1 MNCSAWTD
9 KLFPEP
15 TAATFKYPIVYN
27 ISCKLSE
34 GYTYYF
40 QVSPKNLLGLS
51 KSPATI
57 VRQFGAIFGT
67 PGFDYLSSSGASVA
81 IWNGK
86 LQVWQNGNIS
96 ETITVRIMNI
106 PVINDWH
113 SMSIVFDAGNWTK
126 SVNFTVVSSFIQ
138 SGTLIQFPPPI
149 LPQNSFLACQAV
161 TVSVVISFPVAFESF
176 GSLFYPV
183 SYMCYPK
190 PILNYVVPAQG
201 AIAGGTLLVISV
213 FDPSGPLTRQGA
225 NLPNFQDVLRKQRQ
239 LKIYF
244 EVVSSNYSVSATILS
259 ISASSDGSQSI
270 IISSRTP
277 AVDAAE
283 VANMIFV
290 IDDIPL
296 VMGTSFAASTFEF
309 VGSKILSVTPGSGAL
324 NPGSGGLV
332 LTVKV
337 SNLMQ
342 SEANISISVGGLP
355 CLVYLPLPKPSSSAV
370 GTVTSIKCRA
380 PELPLS
386 KTGPVA
392 IQIVLPRLENNVLV
406 SFWQYL
412 LPPAPYV
419 DLATVVITD
428 QTARTGQPFWIAYN
442 EVARISF
449 VIQNVGA
456 FFGRTVYNI
465 SLDKAV
471 IGNINMLPTGS
482 DLQVT
487 VNVVETG
494 PVRVDAP
501 LYISISLET
510 EVNVFSQMIVRGF
523 DVEIQ
528 DITQPQVVALAP
540 SQIPAIDSSIF
551 VVGIVSAAEI
561 MSVPISSQVCK
572 LVWPSGNLSVR
583 LYGVVSLTVWLQGD
597 GQISTYFPTS
607 QVKSLM
613 AGASQDILSQFQNIP
628 AQTSVSAGQR
638 GSTDNAIVV
647 GEISTVVLAN
657 DHSDSINA
665 ELQLFFSTK
674 LLRGQISLAK
684 DPVGAPT
691 VTAQTEN
698 NDLRS
703 GLSGN
708 IQLFVNLQNFAVVRT
723 VAELLVKFDSD
734 SVKVQRLLQSNSNS
748 TNFVVIVPPSSTV
761 KTSRVTIAAV
771 RTSSNIAS
779 FFLQYYDDRLPVI
792 SSFSPYQVYSSP
804 GGTQLRVILTNFPQ
818 VQLTYIMMKIQLGS
832 TIFPLITASSCV
844 YSSGSATVAFLTP
857 STTLSGTA
865 VFTISITSSGLTTA
879 PTQFQMI
886 AVPTTPP
893 LVVKVT
899 PTTGLSNGGYLI
911 TIVMSNIKKLN
922 QGDTV
927 VANVSLAVEW
937 QQVYCTVSASSI
949 IQTTLTFPAPSF
961 GYGGVSSVQ
970 VWQQG
975 RQGLSAFFTFLY
987 IDANI
992 PVLNY
997 VYPSNG
1003 YSGENVAVEVSVSRF
1018 GVPSNIELYSLIF
1031 DSAQNGSVVGVSES
1045 ADGSTILSLT
1055 LFSSV
1060 PTSVP
1065 VNFTAEHCVTIN
1077 SCLRTLFV
1085 FAFLDP
1091 NEPRISFFF
1100 PTSVTTD
1107 GRMPVSVEM
1116 SNLPNAVSA
1125 SEMTIQIIDGVDS
1138 FVLNASISSL
1148 NIISQHNSGNDV
1160 TFQFI
1165 APGANG
1171 GTPAQGLIVT
1181 LHWMDTTSMKRGQAI
1196 FPSSFAYTT
1205 PPAISI
1211 ASVIPTKA
1219 FIEIASLMVI
1229 EINNF
1234 PGVSQLSDIVVMFS
1248 NPETNVEAD
1257 IVSFSRV
1264 NPSNYQYAVQDIV
1277 VTITTPFGG
1286 SVSEGFWRLSAH
1298 HATYYQR
1305 VAILDGFLFGS
1316 STSPQTQGMTSETGQ
1331 TGISSLSVRRSMK
1344 TLVTVVV
1351 SSVSSLPN
1359 SVIVGTYPVSLVHS
1373 DFESSSNTATAV
1385 FHAPSSTCAVPC
1397 NPEYGFITFSSRC
1410 SKCADASCCQSATC
1424 SISCGDSCRLA
1435 CFSFKYYDDLQPS
1448 IAFQS
1453 DLQGPSTGGTTI
1465 NMKINNFPPVQS
1477 SAELVALFLNSN
1489 IQGSVY
1495 VSSSSSSVTDLTIVT
1510 PSVDT
1515 GGANSL
1521 AYSQNTLYALAQPDM
1536 RVTFPFTFNLVVPSV
1551 QSVSPSIGV
1560 RSDNV
1565 LVTVVIANFPYPT
1578 TVGLMFGPTL
1588 LPKSAVSVLPVSN
1601 ALTTVISFS
1610 TLSSP
1615 TSGQVTCKLFPKS
1628 CPVSCGQAVT
1638 FFFQQIEPFQILPPV
1653 PSRKAAESSS
1663 LITLRLTNIPDQGQL
1678 FITFANSLGII
1689 VFSPPLASRIQV
1701 PNATEVIFATPSQ
1714 IGVYAC
1720 KVIIDLLGSNSTL
1733 SFSYHIYNAELA
1745 RIISVQPSQAPIQM
1759 QIYGKTVSP
1768 QTLISVLISNFPQ
1781 GLSSDAVVVSFGAD
1795 NYGDV
1800 ESIDDISTCEAE
1812 NCNKTLLVILAPS
1825 IVVPGIISCQIL
1837 SSAIN
1842 VSDSLYFNLTYFS
1855 PCDFATYCSSTSLIA
1870 DSLQIVQKPPSSSD
1884 CDIQYCVDLATLG
1897 DPELISYFPSEG
1909 QATGGT
1915 VVVLTVRNLPILS
1928 AQTVLISAGA
1938 GAEQVL
1944 FSPTSI
1950 IQSAVANLQSSSCTI
1965 SFRTVS
1971 NPTSTPSIVSNVQYT
1986 ITSSIGPISKQ
1997 LLFLFQYTPVIV
2009 GNAVVVNV
2017 YPTSVQTADETTLTW
2032 QLTNFPMVTDASAFH
2047 IIAQL
2052 ACDVSDIFRANAII
2066 SSSYTSTI
2074 ASIVFNV
2081 NFTGVCPVKI
2091 FWEDFGEEQS
2101 GIYNISFYPPP
2112 EPTVLSW
2119 FPQRGSRGKSMNLN
2133 MLYWDPSLTLADFS
2147 IIIVDEEFKVNISS
2161 LSFTGPSSCIQAS
2174 CSEFALTFI
2183 IPNLPDNGNA
2193 RTFVFAIMAEGKIIH
2208 LNLPVDSQIIPFV
2221 STVLPT
2227 SVVVTEINQTNITVH
2242 ISNSHTFCLSNSKL
2256 SVIFGTRHGT
2266 VLMAAVQGAM
2276 CVVTIRLPSIS
2287 DDSEIS
2293 CTISNAIDS
2302 VEFCSSNSA
2311 VRLQLIPAPIYI
2323 EPVDCVCSGGDSIK
2337 FTLVGYSFGILNSS
2351 NIEVI
2356 FGGISGKSIDIIS
2369 QGTNEDNFTFLA
2381 FNTTTPVFNIESAS
2395 IEGYVLIRGSKIPF
2409 PFFFECF
2416 VSPTATVLPSQ
2427 AALDGTTSSGSKSTI
2442 LNIKSFPKLSTTQDV
2457 EVAFDGLVCNGLS
2470 CAVLNFQNVAGGVIL
2485 NVQVP
2490 AWAVQATINLSV
2502 SFVGA
2507 APLPAGGALTTYFV
2521 RTPRVASVLFA
2532 FVVPAPVVIS
2542 ALFCLKCNYGDSCIV
2557 NAKCAAGQ
2565 NPRTNSV
2572 ALSGS
2577 GVLTVVIHNVP
2588 QIYYNFS
2595 SGAILTPATIGLQVG
2610 NIFATILRIG
2620 FADLSMLSFEA
2631 KLMGAAPT
2639 AGISAAK
2646 ISVQPDTSSPVVAA
2660 ALFQVNV
2667 FDDNF
2672 ELGCM
2677 HPYTCQGSSEM
2688 GSSFMVSLS
2697 NFPLDPADVSELIA
2711 VQFCNILA
2719 ADVQL
2724 VNSTDESTV
2733 LLISPPNCS
2742 GCQYSDGA
2750 AVCSL
2755 RVVYSADSTEIAAT
2769 TFTFWEPPSILT
2781 ASFDP
2786 YGTQIQVTFDQDT
2799 DRAGMSVWNV
2809 VCNGLIQNANELFG
2823 YDSRCVWTANNQLN
2837 IFLGGQASVV
2847 PGSSLNILPAGTLRS
2862 INSISLAS
2870 AAFAVI
2876 TAPVLVP
2883 PTVIVKSIDVIDVC
2897 SALEIRTTVASPR
2910 PLISYMWNCLN
2921 DPVFDSFL
2929 SSVAGPVLRLASGT
2943 PQMQTVDKT
2952 YSIAFSATD
2961 FLGSTTAQVVINVL
2975 KQSAP
2980 APQVQF
2986 NPPSLSINR
2995 NQPVLVRGQA
3005 VFTSCP
3011 VDQGDLR
3018 FSWRLVSGPSD
3029 FPVVALSAPIPQ
3041 IYVPSDSLTAGATY
3055 ILGLKV
3061 SIAENSAQVSEGL
3074 FVLQVGYQLLVAVID
3089 GGSSMLVSASSK
3101 LELSAENSY
3110 DPDLNFESDSP
3121 ASNSS
3126 LSFSWQCTTNDGY
3139 VTTPCRNL
3147 YGVPLNLA
3155 PSARI
3160 EIFGGSLT
3168 PLGAPYIFTVTVTK
3182 GARAPATASMPVF
3195 VVGDERPTVSIGS
3208 QCTRADFDQRACCFE
3223 PSGEIIANINSHL
3236 IFSGKSELPNTT
3248 FLWTLSPTLGALD
3261 AATIPLGN
3269 MSDQFILQGTLG
3281 VFVPGNTYTV
3291 QLFGFGIDSDL
3302 PSQAEQSLVIN
3313 SPPVGGK
3320 FSVCLVTTDSMGSED
3335 CITTGATV
3343 IDTFLLSSSAWTDP
3357 EGDSLLEYRF
3367 GYFIAHN
3374 SSGNYSNITAAI
3386 WFDWAGDS
3394 AKEMSF
3400 PSGFVIAVAQV
3411 KDDCGAQTDVLEAPV
3426 NVTSGGGGLGR
3437 RLLASSDFWA
3447 EAQAKVRSALQTFRP
3462 DNVNQLASSIAA
3474 EISKLSAEATSAV
3487 ALKETL
3493 LDFLRTAVGQV

>member
-161 TVSVVISFPVAFESF
+161 TVSVVISFPVAFESV

-183 SYMCYPK
+183 SYICYPK

-225 NLPNFQDVLRKQRQ
+225 NLPNFQDVLRKLRQ

-244 EVVSSNYSVSATILS
+244 EVVSSNYSVPATILS

-561 MSVPISSQVCK
+561 MSVPTSSQVCK

-657 DHSDSINA
+657 NHSDSINA

-1385 FHAPSSTCAVPC
+1385 FHAPSSTCTVPC
-1397 NPEYGFITFSSRC
+1397 NPEYGFITFSSQC

-1536 RVTFPFTFNLVVPSV
+1536 MVTFPFTFNLVVPSV

-1678 FITFANSLGII
+1678 FITFSNSLGII

-2017 YPTSVQTADETTLTW
+2017 YPTSVQTAHETTLTW

-2183 IPNLPDNGNA
+2183 IPNLPDNGTA
-2193 RTFVFAIMAEGKIIH
+2193 RTFVFAIMAEGKITH

-2381 FNTTTPVFNIESAS
+2381 FNTTTPV
-2395 IEGYVLIRGSKIPF
+2395 
-2409 PFFFECF
+2409 
-2416 VSPTATVLPSQ
+2416 
-2427 AALDGTTSSGSKSTI
+2427 
-2442 LNIKSFPKLSTTQDV
+2442 
-2457 EVAFDGLVCNGLS
+2457 
-2470 CAVLNFQNVAGGVIL
+2470 
-2485 NVQVP
+2485 
-2490 AWAVQATINLSV
+2490 
-2502 SFVGA
+2502 
-2507 APLPAGGALTTYFV
+2507 
-2521 RTPRVASVLFA
+2521 
-2532 FVVPAPVVIS
+2532 
-2542 ALFCLKCNYGDSCIV
+2542 
-2557 NAKCAAGQ
+2557 
-2565 NPRTNSV
+2565 
-2572 ALSGS
+2572 ALSGL

-2697 NFPLDPADVSELIA
+2697 NFPLDPADVSESIA

-2809 VCNGLIQNANELFG
+2809 ECNGLIQNANELFG

-2929 SSVAGPVLRLASGT
+2929 SSVAGPVLSLASGT

-3168 PLGAPYIFTVTVTK
+3168 PLDAPYIFTVTVTK

-3223 PSGEIIANINSHL
+3223 PSGEIIANINSQL